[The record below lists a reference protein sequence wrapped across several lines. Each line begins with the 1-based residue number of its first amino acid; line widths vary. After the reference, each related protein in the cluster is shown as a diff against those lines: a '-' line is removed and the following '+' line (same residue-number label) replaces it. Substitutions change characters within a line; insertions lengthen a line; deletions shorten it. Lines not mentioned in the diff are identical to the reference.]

1 MNYLFN
7 IINYYYSRDSFE
19 GIETWIKEIRTKAN
33 PDAKTIFIGNKN
45 DLEEDR
51 KVTQEEGQKIA
62 KDYEANLFLETSA
75 KTGFNAQE
83 LFVKASEL
91 LVKDYDQYQMV
102 SNVVINNIY
111 RKIMDNNK

>member
-1 MNYLFN
+1 MYYIYIV
-7 IINYYYSRDSFE
+7 IINYYSRDSFE

-45 DLEEDR
+45 DLEDER
-51 KVTQEEGQKIA
+51 KVSQEEGQKIA
-62 KDYEANLFLETSA
+62 TDYEANLFLETSA

-102 SNVVINNIY
+102 SCINCY
-111 RKIMDNNK
+111 

>member
-75 KTGFNAQE
+75 KTGFNAQQ
-83 LFVKASEL
+83 LFIEAAKVLYIDFLK
-91 LVKDYDQYQMV
+91 YNRNV
-102 SNVVINNIY
+102 SYVIY
-111 RKIMDNNK
+111 